1 MIKDKRMKVV
11 ETSKDGNAVYEVTDI
26 PETLHAWKRSPL
38 SERKAFYQLLV
49 GLFRQELTTKR
60 ADL

>member
-1 MIKDKRMKVV
+1 MKVV